1 MKKEKD
7 AISKLDNMISM
18 DKMTRLVNEIKIV
31 LRPYTIYDEG
41 GAWDRELTGKTLEE
55 SKLES
60 KIDLYYYR
68 KYGRR

>member
-7 AISKLDNMISM
+7 AISKSSDIIRM
-18 DKMTRLVNEIKIV
+18 DKMTKLVNEINIV
-31 LRPYTIYDEG
+31 LRPYTLYDEG

-55 SKLES
+55 SEREA

-68 KYGRR
+68 KYGKR